1 MGIQDRDYWK
11 DRYNKSESA
20 SRPNTMD
27 PQYWQREKP
36 FSGTRHE
43 MSFVAKL
50 VITIVLLLIAAM
62 AYRYQSQIVRLL
74 RPETS
79 TPKPLDVAI
88 QSPAVAP
95 KRPAAADT
103 QSALI
108 SPAPSAQI
116 YRCGTNYSHSPCPN
130 AHQVEIPVNQHRDM
144 SATRE
149 IYLCK
154 DHYERLTWESVA
166 CSANGRFMDR
176 IARVPAHLSWEEQVA
191 VARQQRDRAHAIAN
205 EQIVSVAPR
214 ATGGKA
220 NTSECQSL
228 DERVNWLDSL
238 GRIGGGGYAMDW
250 IREQRRLARD
260 RQFRIGC

>member
-27 PQYWQREKP
+27 PQYWQRE
-36 FSGTRHE
+36 

-50 VITIVLLLIAAM
+50 VITIALLLMAAM
-62 AYRYQSQIVRLL
+62 AYRYQAQIVRLL

-79 TPKPLDVAI
+79 TPKPLDVAF

-95 KRPAAADT
+95 KRPAPADT
-103 QSALI
+103 QSAPI

-116 YRCGTNYSHSPCPN
+116 YRCGTSYSHSPCPN
-130 AHQVEIPVNQHRDM
+130 GHQVEIPVNQHRDM

-154 DHYERLTWESVA
+154 DHYDRMTWESVP
-166 CSANGRFMDR
+166 CSANG
-176 IARVPAHLSWEEQVA
+176 VPVSGRTGELAGFAGTYRWRRLHHGL
-191 VARQQRDRAHAIAN
+191 DTRAATSGSRSAI
-205 EQIVSVAPR
+205 Q
-214 ATGGKA
+214 
-220 NTSECQSL
+220 
-228 DERVNWLDSL
+228 NWLL
-238 GRIGGGGYAMDW
+238 NRGEVMNGRI
-250 IREQRRLARD
+250 R
-260 RQFRIGC
+260 

>member
-11 DRYNKSESA
+11 DRYNKSEGA
-20 SRPNTMD
+20 SRPKTMD

-36 FSGTRHE
+36 FSGAQHE

-50 VITIVLLLIAAM
+50 VITIVLLLMAAM
-62 AYRYQSQIVRLL
+62 TYRYQAQIVRLL

-88 QSPAVAP
+88 QSPAVVP
-95 KRPAAADT
+95 KSATAGDA
-103 QSALI
+103 QSA
-108 SPAPSAQI
+108 PVNPQPSAQI
-116 YRCGTNYSHSPCPN
+116 YRCGSSYSHSPCPN
-130 AHQVEIPVNQHRDM
+130 GQQLEVPINQHRD
-144 SATRE
+144 
-149 IYLCK
+149 
-154 DHYERLTWESVA
+154 
-166 CSANGRFMDR
+166 
-176 IARVPAHLSWEEQVA
+176 A

-220 NTSECQSL
+220 NASECQSL

-238 GRIGGGGYAMDW
+238 GRIGGGGYTMDW

>member
-36 FSGTRHE
+36 FSGARQE

-50 VITIVLLLIAAM
+50 VITIVLLLIAAL
-62 AYRYQSQIVRLL
+62 AYRYQAQIVRLL

-88 QSPAVAP
+88 QSPAVVP
-95 KRPAAADT
+95 KSATAGDA
-103 QSALI
+103 QSA
-108 SPAPSAQI
+108 SVNPPPSAQI
-116 YRCGTNYSHSPCPN
+116 YRCGSSYSHSPCPN
-130 AHQVEIPVNQHRDM
+130 GQQLEVPVNQHRDM

-154 DHYERLTWESVA
+154 DHYDRMTWESVP
-166 CSANGRFMDR
+166 CSANG
-176 IARVPAHLSWEEQVA
+176 VP
-191 VARQQRDRAHAIAN
+191 
-205 EQIVSVAPR
+205 VSGRTGELAGFAGTHWWRWLHHGLDTR
-214 ATGGKA
+214 ATAPGSRSAIQNRLLNRGVVV
-220 NTSECQSL
+220 S
-228 DERVNWLDSL
+228 
-238 GRIGGGGYAMDW
+238 GRIE
-250 IREQRRLARD
+250 RS
-260 RQFRIGC
+260 